1 MSPAPAP
8 ADDGRAAHLVPG
20 TRLPDIALP
29 STRGGEVNLGTLPEA
44 AIIYVY
50 PWTGR
55 PGLADPQGWDDIAGA
70 HGSTPETAGFRD
82 AYVAFQALG
91 IEVFG
96 LSTQDTEHQLELS
109 TRLAVPFPLLS
120 DAAFRVQKALRL
132 PTFEAGGA
140 PYLRRLTLYV
150 RDGRIGHV
158 FYPVHPP
165 EAHAVEVLAWLDPSR
180 RRGGA

>member
-1 MSPAPAP
+1 MSPNSMPV
-8 ADDGRAAHLVPG
+8 DDGGAAHLVPG
-20 TRLPDIALP
+20 TLLPDIALP
-29 STRGGEVNLGTLPEA
+29 STRSGEVNLGTLPGA

-109 TRLAVPFPLLS
+109 ARLGVPFPLLS

-132 PTFEAGGA
+132 PTFEAGRT

-158 FYPVHPP
+158 CYPVHPP
-165 EAHAVEVLAWLDPSR
+165 ETHASEVLAWLAA
-180 RRGGA
+180 GGARRP